1 MSLFRRSLI
10 FVCLLGTFLNCRAF
24 ENNYFKQKHVI
35 KRVDRPIRVTE
46 LNQEPE
52 TVSTEN
58 NLTFQPFDFDA
69 KYDEINA
76 YVGLSKVWIFAKEN
90 GKKTKIFTIKDGEKK
105 KDEMDY
111 QANDMFINQKN
122 KENVS
127 FSQSAI

>member
-1 MSLFRRSLI
+1 M
-10 FVCLLGTFLNCRAF
+10 
-24 ENNYFKQKHVI
+24 
-35 KRVDRPIRVTE
+35 
-46 LNQEPE
+46 
-52 TVSTEN
+52 
-58 NLTFQPFDFDA
+58 TFQPFDFDA